1 MLDPEDPEDPE
12 GPEDE
17 GELEDNEVLYSDMI
31 FTCLFSLC
39 ISFIGLTWDG
49 TLKISVQI

>member
-12 GPEDE
+12 VPEDE

-31 FTCLFSLC
+31 STVC
-39 ISFIGLTWDG
+39 
-49 TLKISVQI
+49 SVFVYHL